1 MPEEKRTRS
10 VRNAAP
16 KQKSAEERRNVAAE
30 GGDVAVSGGSGAAA
44 DGLTANETDIVA
56 SAAAAWSG
64 GANGH
69 TPHAAQAAEGVDG
82 AVFTADGPAA
92 ADGFD
97 AGAPADKPALD
108 EAAADEALDAL
119 SNADEIAAGGREAID
134 ADAAGTAPAVRRPG
148 RPRRA
153 VSGPLGAPADGG
165 KVSDTGAP
173 ADDRGADEAEAG
185 IAAPAAH
192 RSDGPYRA
200 GPESAAETPD
210 DDEEFARDGDPP
222 RMRRAAASHP
232 PARLP
237 GGAAH
242 RVAPGRASAPARAQ
256 RPPVRKK
263 DAPAQAPRRSAPAP
277 AKSGRKKRKNR
288 LDVGETNLLIIKICL
303 AAGLLLA
310 LALVIIS
317 VVMVQRGKKAEQY
330 ADQLLQAYQEKQS
343 TATPAVAT
351 DTPDATESASPAPTD
366 TAEPAASTDPLADAE
381 AMALANEHAF
391 ADDSHENVDE
401 TADYV
406 QPDAPDESDAEKII
420 ASVVGK
426 VGEDGIIGVLK
437 IPVINVELPVI
448 GKWSY
453 SLLKISVC
461 RYKGPSA
468 NAKGNLVIIGHNYK
482 SGAHFGNLDELKIG
496 SAVYLTDTDSN
507 RVRYEVYDMDTIEP
521 DSFSALNDY
530 KGKAGLTLMT
540 CKNSGNSRLVV
551 RCVQKDVELPG
562 PR

>member
-10 VRNAAP
+10 VRNGAAV
-16 KQKSAEERRNVAAE
+16 KGNAAERRNVAAE
-30 GGDVAVSGGSGAAA
+30 GGDVAVSGDDIAAALNGAAA
-44 DGLTANETDIVA
+44 DETDIVA

-69 TPHAAQAAEGVDG
+69 GPHAAPPGEDADG
-82 AVFTADGPAA
+82 AAPVAADDAAPAADGPAA
-92 ADGFD
+92 ADRSDTGTPVD
-97 AGAPADKPALD
+97 GIMPDETALT
-108 EAAADEALDAL
+108 EALDVPPI
-119 SNADEIAAGGREAID
+119 ADEPAAGERD
-134 ADAAGTAPAVRRPG
+134 AVLTDDAELATAAVRRPDT
-148 RPRRA
+148 PRRA
-153 VSGPLGAPADGG
+153 VPERFDAPKNGGEFAETGASETIERFADTTAAADGERVPDAAAPE
-165 KVSDTGAP
+165 KDKRYVDTGEQP
-173 ADDRGADEAEAG
+173 RRPTAG
-185 IAAPAAH
+185 
-192 RSDGPYRA
+192 G
-200 GPESAAETPD
+200 AAEHLS
-210 DDEEFARDGDPP
+210 G
-222 RMRRAAASHP
+222 RM
-232 PARLP
+232 P

-242 RVAPGRASAPARAQ
+242 RVAPGRTPGPRVQ
-256 RPPVRKK
+256 RPPVRRQ

-277 AKSGRKKRKNR
+277 AKSGRKKRKSR
-288 LDVGETNLLIIKICL
+288 RDVGETNLLIIKICL

-330 ADQLLQAYQEKQS
+330 ANQLLQAYQEKQS
-343 TATPAVAT
+343 TATPAIAT

-366 TAEPAASTDPLADAE
+366 TAEPAASTDPQADAE
-381 AMALANEHAF
+381 AMTLANEHAF
-391 ADDSHENVDE
+391 DDDSAENVDE

-406 QPDAPDESDAEKII
+406 QPDAPDEHEAEKII
-420 ASVVGK
+420 ASVVSK

-461 RYKGPSA
+461 RYKGPAA

-482 SGAHFGNLDELKIG
+482 SGAHFGNLDQLKVG
-496 SAVYLTDTDSN
+496 SAVYLTDTNSN

-551 RCVQKDVELPG
+551 RCVQKDAVLPG

>member
-1 MPEEKRTRS
+1 MPEEKRTRR
-10 VRNAAP
+10 VRNGAP
-16 KQKSAEERRNVAAE
+16 VAGNAEERRNVAAE
-30 GGDVAVSGGSGAAA
+30 GGDVAVSDDIGAAA
-44 DGLTANETDIVA
+44 GGLTADETDIIA

-69 TPHAAQAAEGVDG
+69 SPHAAQAAEGVDG
-82 AVFTADGPAA
+82 AAPDAADDAAFAADEPAA
-92 ADGFD
+92 TDRSDVGT
-97 AGAPADKPALD
+97 PAD
-108 EAAADEALDAL
+108 EAAAEPVLDAL
-119 SNADEIAAGGREAID
+119 PGGDEPAAGDREAIGSVD
-134 ADAAGTAPAVRRPG
+134 ADRAAPAIRRPD

-153 VSGPLGAPADGG
+153 VPGSFDASADNGEIPDGGATTDGERVEGADAPAKSKRFADTA
-165 KVSDTGAP
+165 DTG
-173 ADDRGADEAEAG
+173 E
-185 IAAPAAH
+185 
-192 RSDGPYRA
+192 
-200 GPESAAETPD
+200 
-210 DDEEFARDGDPP
+210 
-222 RMRRAAASHP
+222 RMRRVSERGAATHP

-242 RVAPGRASAPARAQ
+242 RVAPGRTPAPARAQ

-263 DAPAQAPRRSAPAP
+263 DAPAQAPRRLAPAP
-277 AKSGRKKRKNR
+277 AKSGQKKRKTR

-310 LALVIIS
+310 LTLVIIS
-317 VVMVQRGKKAEQY
+317 AVMVQRGKKAEQY
-330 ADQLLQAYQEKQS
+330 ANQLLQAYQEKQS
-343 TATPAVAT
+343 TATPAIAT

-366 TAEPAASTDPLADAE
+366 TPEPVASTDPLADAE

-391 ADDSHENVDE
+391 ADDSHESVDE

-406 QPDAPDESDAEKII
+406 QPDAPDESEAEKII
-420 ASVVGK
+420 AQVVSK

-453 SLLKISVC
+453 SLLKVSVC

-482 SGAHFGNLDELKIG
+482 SGAHFGNLDELKVG
-496 SAVYLTDTDSN
+496 SAVYLTDTNSN